1 MLRTLSI
8 SILTL
13 ILCGTVRAQM
23 AFTQVDYNDIPYR
36 KVRTYVH
43 DQQVRGQI
51 EHFSQLKAT
60 CADGQELI
68 GFESYQKK
76 YRIKATLEEVWKGYI
91 SASPTSAWKTRKS
104 SVALVYDRKKDELKY
119 AQDTCNG
126 SRIGQIVY
134 LHMNLLKGFYHLATA
149 IEITDII
156 AKNATIELSYV
167 ESGINEGKQW
177 ITMSEGKNSYVDII
191 HTSIIR
197 SDSKFRDKY
206 LYPYFHNKLI
216 NAFHRNME
224 RQIVQTQKSKKGD
237 NLLAES
243 LK

>member
-1 MLRTLSI
+1 
-8 SILTL
+8 
-13 ILCGTVRAQM
+13 
-23 AFTQVDYNDIPYR
+23 
-36 KVRTYVH
+36 
-43 DQQVRGQI
+43 
-51 EHFSQLKAT
+51 
-60 CADGQELI
+60 
-68 GFESYQKK
+68 
-76 YRIKATLEEVWKGYI
+76 
-91 SASPTSAWKTRKS
+91 
-104 SVALVYDRKKDELKY
+104 
-119 AQDTCNG
+119 
-126 SRIGQIVY
+126 
-134 LHMNLLKGFYHLATA
+134 MNLLKGFYHLAAA

-177 ITMSEGKNSYVDII
+177 ITMSEGKNGYVDII